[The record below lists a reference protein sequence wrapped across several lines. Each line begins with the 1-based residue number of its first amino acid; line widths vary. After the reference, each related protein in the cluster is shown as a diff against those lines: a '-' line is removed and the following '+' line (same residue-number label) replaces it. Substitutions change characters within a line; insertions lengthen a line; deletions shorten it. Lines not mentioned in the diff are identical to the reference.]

1 MSCDTITMQPSW
13 IEDLLHQWESRSWGD
28 VRRELGYPSTSPTFA
43 RLAGGSVEC
52 EDVTGYSAAEGRAM
66 AEAVEWLGQHHPEHW
81 RALSRAMRAWSR
93 LTLQPRDDDHTLV
106 TEAGVMLAQ
115 RIDEI
120 LG

>member
-13 IEDLLHQWESRSWGD
+13 VEDLLHQLDAREWGG
-28 VRRELGYPSTSPTFA
+28 VRRDLGYPSTSPTFA

-66 AEAVEWLGQHHPEHW
+66 AEAVEWLHQHHPEHW
-81 RALSRAMRAWSR
+81 RALSRSMRAWSR
-93 LTLQPRDDDHTLV
+93 LILQPRDDDEVLV
-106 TEAGVMLAQ
+106 AEAGVMLAQ
-115 RIDEI
+115 RVDEI